1 MAKKFF
7 GLEND
12 GIKTKIIYND
22 DQGNWIT
29 EDLKVG
35 ITRINDLDPDRAVEF
50 LLGK

>member
-1 MAKKFF
+1 MAKTLI

-12 GIKTKIIYND
+12 GIKTKIIFND

-35 ITRINDLDPDRAVEF
+35 ITRIDDLVSDIAS
-50 LLGK
+50 K

>member
-1 MAKKFF
+1 MSKTLIGF
-7 GLEND
+7 END

-35 ITRINDLDPDRAVEF
+35 ITRINDLDPELAIEF

>member
-1 MAKKFF
+1 MAKTLI

-12 GIKTKIIYND
+12 GIKTKIIFND

-35 ITRINDLDPDRAVEF
+35 ITRIDDLVPDIAS
-50 LLGK
+50 K

>member
-1 MAKKFF
+1 MVKTFF
-7 GLEND
+7 VLEND

-35 ITRINDLDPDRAVEF
+35 ITRINDLDPQLAI
-50 LLGK
+50 K

>member
-1 MAKKFF
+1 MAKTLI

-12 GIKTKIIYND
+12 GIKTKIIFND

-35 ITRINDLDPDRAVEF
+35 ITRINDLDPNIAS
-50 LLGK
+50 K